1 MCGAQ
6 RIRQRFCNTP
16 IPWQG
21 GNYCFGDS
29 RQQEAC
35 NTSYT
40 TSSLIGEVLHIL
52 ELIKGIKTEKLKPT
66 IVHGL
71 KYCIY
76 NCYKPFIAKLTWD
89 LLVLFGHVT
98 DEQRFEDDSIESM
111 NYGVMFNILCVVFRP
126 NTSTLLL

>member
-1 MCGAQ
+1 MFLTVDGGWSSWTNWTLCFTKCYRSPCSEMCGAQ

-21 GNYCFGDS
+21 GNYCFGNS

-52 ELIKGIKTEKLKPT
+52 ESIKGIKTEELKPI

-76 NCYKPFIAKLTWD
+76 NCYKPFIAKLTWH
-89 LLVLFGHVT
+89 LLVLFRSCYRRAT
-98 DEQRFEDDSIESM
+98 I
-111 NYGVMFNILCVVFRP
+111 
-126 NTSTLLL
+126 